1 MYLPSTLDS
10 LAYRIP
16 RMLLWL
22 QEGRIHHLDC
32 VDPRLNYMTPVW
44 GLVNLPLFLW
54 LGERSLFLTG
64 FLSWLVSLVLFR
76 HWALE
81 VGIDEA
87 KADWAAVICAAT
99 TFGVLQAAST
109 TNDLLAA
116 VLVLI
121 ALNAVVMFERS
132 GRGGDILWAILALCL
147 AAGVKPHFSVLV
159 LPFVLWFWLSPSR
172 PWRSLRW
179 RLVPVLLPVWLLCS
193 PVPSFVMNTLTYG
206 SPTVMD
212 QDPAFSGGHTLA
224 NLAAGSLMMGWSLMQ
239 PPVNPL
245 APWMSQ
251 PLADIE
257 QFLGLQSA
265 VPRFALVAQPVTMV
279 EGASLGLVSS
289 VLMGIGLWRAFRLG
303 KAAWRDWPLWAFG
316 VGLTGFLLAVAKVVP
331 GTLGRSFAGFV
342 LCAVPLAMVGMRT
355 LSERTLKAG
364 AWLCLWSCAAA
375 LVFNPARPLWPARW
389 IHERVRDSGR
399 QGRAVQLLAQYVDFR
414 DRAEVGTDLVNRIPE
429 EEKSLGVIAGGD
441 ESLAPLW
448 RPHRLHRKVLLVEP
462 DATLETLKAMPA
474 RYFILTGSGS
484 QYFPELRRQI
494 EADAGFQLVEERAYL
509 TRLSSGMQ
517 PWRLYRRVEPGVS
530 NE

>member
-1 MYLPSTLDS
+1 
-10 LAYRIP
+10 
-16 RMLLWL
+16 
-22 QEGRIHHLDC
+22 
-32 VDPRLNYMTPVW
+32 
-44 GLVNLPLFLW
+44 
-54 LGERSLFLTG
+54 
-64 FLSWLVSLVLFR
+64 
-76 HWALE
+76 
-81 VGIDEA
+81 
-87 KADWAAVICAAT
+87 
-99 TFGVLQAAST
+99 
-109 TNDLLAA
+109 
-116 VLVLI
+116 
-121 ALNAVVMFERS
+121 
-132 GRGGDILWAILALCL
+132 
-147 AAGVKPHFSVLV
+147 
-159 LPFVLWFWLSPSR
+159 
-172 PWRSLRW
+172 
-179 RLVPVLLPVWLLCS
+179 VLLPVWLLCS